1 VSAASCPRT
10 TWTAR
15 GSSTATAERPRIAE
29 RSLIDS
35 IEAELAGTLGG
46 AGNASRLIRGPG
58 DDAAVVRSRPLCVV
72 SVDTIVDGVHF
83 HLRDG
88 WATPAEI
95 GHRALAAALSDLA
108 AMGATP
114 GEAYIALGL
123 PEGLAEERAL
133 ALVRGAAA
141 LAARCET
148 TIAGGDVVAA
158 PALSISVTV
167 VGWAE
172 QEDELVA
179 RDGARPG
186 DLVGVTGSLGAA
198 GAALAVLNARQA
210 GAVTGTGGLRTA
222 VEAAVP
228 GGESVLARA
237 RAPLPRLSEG
247 RALAGA
253 GASAMIDL
261 SDGLAAD
268 AGHLG
273 RASDAQLRIELAR
286 LPLADGVAEVSAA
299 LGDDPREL
307 AATAGEDYE
316 LCFCVPAGRRESV
329 EAALA
334 QAGGAHV
341 TWVGEVRAGAPGV
354 LLVAG
359 DGREVRLDGFEHT
372 W

>member
-1 VSAASCPRT
+1 VCAASCPRT

-15 GSSTATAERPRIAE
+15 GSSTATAERARIAE
-29 RSLIDS
+29 RSLIEA
-35 IEAELAGTLGG
+35 IEAELAGTLGA
-46 AGNASRLIRGPG
+46 AGTPSRVIRGPG

-83 HLRDG
+83 HLRAG

-95 GHRALAAALSDLA
+95 GHRALACALSDLA
-108 AMGATP
+108 AMGAAP
-114 GEAYIALGL
+114 GEAYVALGL
-123 PEGLAEERAL
+123 PAGFTEEQAL
-133 ALVRGAAA
+133 ALVGGAAE
-141 LAARCET
+141 LAASCGT

-172 QEDELVA
+172 REDELVG
-179 RDGARPG
+179 RDGARAG
-186 DLVGVTGSLGAA
+186 DLVGVTGELGAA
-198 GAALAVLNARQA
+198 GAALAVLGAREGGAHAIA
-210 GAVTGTGGLRTA
+210 GSEAVLDR
-222 VEAAVP
+222 
-228 GGESVLARA
+228 S
-237 RAPLPRLSEG
+237 RAPIPRLREG

-261 SDGLAAD
+261 SDGLASD

-273 RASDAQLRIELAR
+273 RASRAQLRIELER
-286 LPLADGVAEVSAA
+286 LPLADGVLDVCAA
-299 LGDDPREL
+299 LAADPHGL
-307 AATAGEDYE
+307 AARGGEDYE

-329 EAALA
+329 ESALA
-334 QAGGAHV
+334 RAAGAHV
-341 TWVGEVRAGAPGV
+341 TWVGEVLAGPPGV

-359 DGREVRLDGFEHT
+359 DGREMRLDGFEHT